1 MNKSREESSEQSSLL
16 QSIVDGARRVL
27 GESLPEASP
36 PLDDVETLSKEP
48 KGESPSPFLNAHVRV
63 GDRVREQIARRDFR
77 HRARLP
83 VVEME
88 TMDIPL
94 VRIATASIQ
103 NCRKNDDQENF
114 KHLVDSMA
122 SQGLL
127 EPVIVIRDSRRENH
141 FILLAG
147 FRRFRAA
154 GELGWTSIRAQI
166 HPPVSKFDAYLINLC
181 ENSARQDISTYEL
194 ARRCQDLVGLGLS
207 ETELAERLNYSRTYV
222 HNLIRYLD
230 LPSPILESWEQRH
243 PLMTLHCLQR
253 LAAAPMPVEMWETMR
268 TRHARAEGKPI
279 LSAQEMLLKQLE
291 EVDNGEDGHTPIK
304 RRSQARIRKLID
316 VLMRTKMPTEPA
328 KVRAMAVGI
337 ANYCRGI
344 TNTIPGVVW

>member
-1 MNKSREESSEQSSLL
+1 MSKSTEWSSFSPSM
-16 QSIVDGARRVL
+16 VDGARRVL
-27 GESLPEASP
+27 GESLPEALP
-36 PLDDVETLSKEP
+36 LLDDVETSLKEP
-48 KGESPSPFLNAHVRV
+48 KGESTSPFINTPVRV
-63 GDRVREQIARRDFR
+63 GERVREQIARRDFR
-77 HRARLP
+77 HRARLTL
-83 VVEME
+83 VEME
-88 TMDIPL
+88 TRDIPL
-94 VRIATASIQ
+94 VQIATASIQ
-103 NCRKNDDQENF
+103 NCRRNDNQENF

-127 EPVIVIRDSRRENH
+127 EPVIVVRDSRRGNY

-166 HPPVSKFDAYLINLC
+166 HPPVDKVGAYLINLC

-207 ETELAERLNYSRTYV
+207 EIDLAERLNYSRTYV

-230 LPSPILESWEQRH
+230 LPIPILESWEQRH

-291 EVDNGEDGHTPIK
+291 ETDGGEDGHKPIK
-304 RRSQARIRKLID
+304 RPSQARIRKLCD
-316 VLMRTKMPTEPA
+316 VLMRMKMPTDPA
-328 KVRAMAVGI
+328 KVRALAVGI

-344 TNTIPGVVW
+344 TKSIPGVVW